1 MSQTSH
7 QNEAPSLEGAFEDA
21 ATAKNATPHKSTKRI
36 SPLSVRFTE
45 AERAML
51 QERAGQQ
58 SLSAYVRDTVLDGK
72 AVPRRKSQTT
82 SVDHA
87 LIGKALGLLGK
98 SRLSQN
104 MNQIAKGINQATL
117 PLTPDVLL
125 DVKDAC
131 EDIRLMHKALLIAL
145 GLQGE

>member
-7 QNEAPSLEGAFEDA
+7 QNETPNLENAFDSAVKVQNAPSRKLA
-21 ATAKNATPHKSTKRI
+21 KRI

-45 AERAML
+45 EERALL
-51 QERAGQQ
+51 QQRAGRQ
-58 SLSAYVRDTVLDGK
+58 SLSAYVRDSVLGGQ
-72 AVPRRKSQTT
+72 AAPRRKSQTT

-87 LIGKALGLLGK
+87 LIGKALGLLGQ

-104 MNQIAKGINQATL
+104 MNQIAKGMNQGNL
-117 PLTPDVLL
+117 PITPDVLL
-125 DVKDAC
+125 DVKNAC
-131 EDIRLMHKALLIAL
+131 EDIRPMRKALLIAL